1 MNVEMNFDPSLKHD
15 DSPIHLL
22 ATSSVDDAEA
32 TETTSEVEYKEKD
45 IRDES
50 NPAVKKLKILD
61 LNPSHDLRNKKTSQ
75 QEQTVFNCSSVI
87 FP

>member
-1 MNVEMNFDPSLKHD
+1 MK
-15 DSPIHLL
+15 
-22 ATSSVDDAEA
+22 
-32 TETTSEVEYKEKD
+32 KEKD

-61 LNPSHDLRNKKTSQ
+61 LNPSPDLRNKKTSQ
-75 QEQTVFNCSSVI
+75 QELIVFNCSSVM